1 MVFRGEPDS
10 NSASIDDWV
19 AYREHLKSLPS
30 QDERRRVALAVAQAQ
45 IQKLQQSDTGQPL
58 DAAAR

>member
-30 QDERRRVALAVAQAQ
+30 QDESIRVALAVAQAQ
-45 IQKLQQSDTGQPL
+45 IHKLQ
-58 DAAAR
+58 

>member
-30 QDERRRVALAVAQAQ
+30 QDERIRVALAVAQAQ
-45 IQKLQQSDTGQPL
+45 IQKLQQSDAGQPL

>member
-1 MVFRGEPDS
+1 MVFRGESDS

-30 QDERRRVALAVAQAQ
+30 QDERIRVALAVAQAQ
-45 IQKLQQSDTGQPL
+45 IQKLQ
-58 DAAAR
+58 

>member
-45 IQKLQQSDTGQPL
+45 IQKLQ
-58 DAAAR
+58 